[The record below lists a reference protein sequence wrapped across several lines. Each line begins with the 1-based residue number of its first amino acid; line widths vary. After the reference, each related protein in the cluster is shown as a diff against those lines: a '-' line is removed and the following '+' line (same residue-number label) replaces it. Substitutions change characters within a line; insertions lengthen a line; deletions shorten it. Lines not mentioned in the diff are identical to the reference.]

1 MRKSFALGLALAL
14 PLAGC
19 YVVPIDHMGKPAGG
33 YAYAPVPTPL
43 PAQVPGPVNLIAKL
57 YPVNDLASATGVL
70 LGSVTNNLNGHG
82 TFTVNVGGETFTG
95 EATRASPGAT
105 RGIANAG
112 GARGNFVRCT
122 YNMNNST
129 QGTGECSFSNG
140 AKYTFHLNG

>member
-1 MRKSFALGLALAL
+1 MRTSFVIGLALAL

-19 YVVPIDHMGKPAGG
+19 YVIPIDHAGRPSGG
-33 YAYAPVPTPL
+33 YAYAPTPTALPTP
-43 PAQVPGPVNLIAKL
+43 APGPVNLIAKL
-57 YPVNDLASATGVL
+57 YPVNDLATSTGVL

-82 TFTVNVGGETFTG
+82 TFTVNVAGETYTG
-95 EATRASPGAT
+95 EATRSNQSGS

-122 YNMNNST
+122 YSMNSAS
-129 QGTGECSFSNG
+129 QGTGECNFSSG